1 MLTQLAAATGVLA
14 LLTVVPGPDMAV
26 VTRRAV
32 SRGRADGLRTVGGIA
47 AGLLLWGAL
56 TVAGLAALLAASAEV
71 YLAVKLAGAAYLCL
85 LGVQSLRR
93 PGVGAAADGDGG
105 GAAGGVDGAGVG
117 GPDGG
122 GGGGLGGPDGGRRER
137 GGAWRT
143 GLVSNALNPK
153 IAVFYTGL
161 LPTLA
166 PPGLR
171 PAAGMALL
179 VLVHVLLTLAWL
191 GTYVYVLS
199 RARRFFARPRV
210 RRAMD
215 RVTGVVLIG
224 FGLRVAT
231 SAS

>member
-1 MLTQLAAATGVLA
+1 MLTPLVTATGVLA
-14 LLTVVPGPDMAV
+14 LLTLVPGPDMAV

-32 SRGRADGLRTVGGIA
+32 ARGRADGLRTVGGIT
-47 AGLLLWGAL
+47 AGLLLWGVL

-71 YLAVKLAGAAYLCL
+71 YLVVKLAGAAYLCF
-85 LGVQSLRR
+85 LGVQALRR
-93 PGVGAAADGDGG
+93 PGAEPHPPAAGAPEGG
-105 GAAGGVDGAGVG
+105 GS
-117 GPDGG
+117 
-122 GGGGLGGPDGGRRER
+122 
-137 GGAWRT
+137 AWRT

-161 LPTLA
+161 LPALA

-179 VLVHVLLTLAWL
+179 VLVHVVLTVVWL
-191 GTYVYVLS
+191 GTYVYLLS

-210 RRAMD
+210 RRTLD

-224 FGLRVAT
+224 FGIRVAT
-231 SAS
+231 TP

>member
-14 LLTVVPGPDMAV
+14 LLTLVPGPDMAV

-47 AGLLLWGAL
+47 AGLLLWGTL
-56 TVAGLAALLAASAEV
+56 TVAGLAALLAASAQV
-71 YLAVKLAGAAYLCL
+71 YLVVKLAGAAYLCL

-93 PGVGAAADGDGG
+93 PGAAAPAEGAGSGDGRG
-105 GAAGGVDGAGVG
+105 D
-117 GPDGG
+117 
-122 GGGGLGGPDGGRRER
+122 R

-210 RRAMD
+210 RRTMD

-224 FGLRVAT
+224 FGVRVAT

>member
-1 MLTQLAAATGVLA
+1 MLTQLLTATGVLA
-14 LLTVVPGPDMAV
+14 LLTLVPGPDMAI

-32 SRGRADGLRTVGGIA
+32 ARGRADGLRTVAGIT
-47 AGLLLWGAL
+47 AGLLLWGVL

-71 YLAVKLAGAAYLCL
+71 YLVVKLAGAAYLCF

-93 PGVGAAADGDGG
+93 PGAPPAPEAPAAPAARAGTGSRPAAD
-105 GAAGGVDGAGVG
+105 
-117 GPDGG
+117 
-122 GGGGLGGPDGGRRER
+122 
-137 GGAWRT
+137 AWRT

-161 LPTLA
+161 LPALA
-166 PPGLR
+166 PSGLR

-179 VLVHVLLTLAWL
+179 VLIHVLLTVAWL

-199 RARRFFARPRV
+199 RARRFFGRPRV
-210 RRAMD
+210 RRAPD

-224 FGLRVAT
+224 FGIRVAT
-231 SAS
+231 TP

>member
-14 LLTVVPGPDMAV
+14 LLTLVPGPDMAV

-71 YLAVKLAGAAYLCL
+71 YLAVKLAGAAYLCF

-93 PGVGAAADGDGG
+93 PGVRGPADGG
-105 GAAGGVDGAGVG
+105 GAGDGDKA
-117 GPDGG
+117 GG
-122 GGGGLGGPDGGRRER
+122 GGIGANGGRRER

-143 GLVSNALNPK
+143 GLVNNALNPK

-224 FGLRVAT
+224 FGVRVAT

>member
-1 MLTQLAAATGVLA
+1 MLTQLLTATGVLA
-14 LLTVVPGPDMAV
+14 LLTLVPGPDMAI

-32 SRGRADGLRTVGGIA
+32 ARGRADGLRTVAGIT

-71 YLAVKLAGAAYLCL
+71 YLVVKLAGAAYLCF
-85 LGVQSLRR
+85 LGIQSLRR
-93 PGVGAAADGDGG
+93 PGADPAPEGT
-105 GAAGGVDGAGVG
+105 A
-117 GPDGG
+117 
-122 GGGGLGGPDGGRRER
+122 R
-137 GGAWRT
+137 GSDALGAWRT

-161 LPTLA
+161 LPALA
-166 PPGLR
+166 PSGLR

-179 VLVHVLLTLAWL
+179 VLVHVLLTVAWL

-199 RARRFFARPRV
+199 RARRFFGRPCV
-210 RRAMD
+210 RRTLD

-224 FGLRVAT
+224 FGIRVAT
-231 SAS
+231 AP